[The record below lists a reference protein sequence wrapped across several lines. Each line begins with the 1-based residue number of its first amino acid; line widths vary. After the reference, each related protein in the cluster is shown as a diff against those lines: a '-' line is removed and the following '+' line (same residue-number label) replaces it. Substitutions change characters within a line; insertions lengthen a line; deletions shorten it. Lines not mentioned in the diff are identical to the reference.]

1 MTNKI
6 ITFRPILF
14 SSFLVFFPDRALNHY
29 FTQNYHMEI
38 QVVKKD
44 LSPAL
49 TNTNASNLITLGGI
63 SPHPI
68 PLPSGERGG

>member
-1 MTNKI
+1 
-6 ITFRPILF
+6 
-14 SSFLVFFPDRALNHY
+14 
-29 FTQNYHMEI
+29 MEI

-44 LSPAL
+44 LSPTL